1 MLFRFPFGKYHKE
14 DFHFF
19 DNIENEHILS
29 PWSHIGLQ
37 NVTLDIEPFEGLVY
51 LPSLDLAKS
60 CVEIT
65 KIQNSYII
73 KNEFYE
79 QKNNNKLSI
88 SRSLGFLRTNV
99 SFSVQNQGRK

>member
-73 KNEFYE
+73 KN
-79 QKNNNKLSI
+79 
-88 SRSLGFLRTNV
+88 
-99 SFSVQNQGRK
+99 